1 MVGGVFFFKGYV
13 IIVTVKLSYEKLKI
27 VSGILSNLGQIC
39 VASLVVPFFV
49 GSENNLSVFV
59 FGSLL
64 AILFWSLGIAF
75 VKEKETISI

>member
-1 MVGGVFFFKGYV
+1 M
-13 IIVTVKLSYEKLKI
+13 IIFVKLSYEKLKV

-39 VASLVVPFFV
+39 VASLVVPFFINAK
-49 GSENNLSVFV
+49 NNFSVFV

-75 VKEKETISI
+75 VKEKEII